1 MNRLRICAF
10 GALVITST
18 TAMAQDAQ
26 TGTQP
31 TTGGET
37 AVRVAGLY
45 TADSVPVRIGQDKV
59 APHCPDYCA
68 PRRVTTPELATVGE
82 REVLSYMVA
91 AAATG
96 PKLHVDSRRSLWAQA
111 EKFPST
117 ASPDETLN
125 MVTQNAFRPALDPV
139 LAEPKTEQVE

>member
-18 TAMAQDAQ
+18 TAMAQDTQ
-26 TGTQP
+26 TGALT
-31 TTGGET
+31 TTGAEG
-37 AVRVAGLY
+37 AVRVAALY

-59 APHCPDYCA
+59 APLCPDFCA
-68 PRRVTTPELATVGE
+68 PRRVTAPELATVGE

-96 PKLHVDSRRSLWAQA
+96 PKLNVDSRRSLWAQA
-111 EKFPST
+111 EKFPSM

-125 MVTQNAFRPALDPV
+125 VVTQNEFRPALDPV
-139 LAEPKTEQVE
+139 LAEPTTEEVE

>member
-26 TGTQP
+26 TGTLQ
-31 TTGGET
+31 TTGAES

-45 TADSVPVRIGQDKV
+45 TADYVPVRIGQDKV
-59 APHCPDYCA
+59 APLCPDFCA
-68 PRRVTTPELATVGE
+68 PRRVTTPEMASVGE

-91 AAATG
+91 AATTG
-96 PKLHVDSRRSLWAQA
+96 PKLNVDSRRSLWAQT

-125 MVTQNAFRPALDPV
+125 LVTQNEFRPALDPV
-139 LAEPKTEQVE
+139 LAEPTTDQAE